1 MDSMDTMKRHKF
13 IVREHQK
20 MDRPIYPDGKFIVRE
35 DGPEILN
42 DYHHFQGNI
51 ASNEQINEWVD
62 KALTWFE
69 KYPDSPY
76 WRVKMGTGGTTVIV
90 LKWQDED
97 DSHPYYEV
105 IVAHNYYEASV
116 FPLEPYQ
123 RPTEE
128 ELRTFEESLD
138 I

>member
-13 IVREHQK
+13 IVREHEK

-42 DYHHFQGNI
+42 DYYHFQGNI

-76 WRVKMGTGGTTVIV
+76 WRVKMGTGGTAVIV
-90 LKWQDED
+90 LKFQDED
-97 DSHPYYEV
+97 NSHPYYEV
-105 IVAHNYYEASV
+105 IVAHNYYEAYVSTS
-116 FPLEPYQ
+116 PLE